1 MPACV
6 VKWCRSHSRLNCPG
20 ITFHYFPA
28 DAIRQK
34 KWIAAVKL
42 ERQEYDWMPVKTSRV
57 CSIHF
62 DKKDFYKSLKGYT
75 MLHKTAVPVCTMI
88 RFEETPTSSRNSTE
102 NENNNNERLQ
112 SVDENS
118 LFANFKVG
126 DLPEQFTKTNTAEP
140 QAHKAQKLKLE
151 NKIVTEYNEGAAEES
166 RKKNFENNLVSNEV
180 HTFEERVLCVTPINI
195 PSSDIES
202 ELNTPRTHML
212 KHELRKKSFFF
223 FL

>member
-42 ERQEYDWMPVKTSRV
+42 ERQEYDWMPVKTSR
-57 CSIHF
+57 
-62 DKKDFYKSLKGYT
+62 
-75 MLHKTAVPVCTMI
+75 MI